1 MNYDY
6 LERFREERNALKVS
20 QKKIAEYL
28 ECSSTVICLKERGER
43 EFTGYEL
50 YRIYEKFGIEA
61 GFQKVYQAIDTGK
74 IKKFLEKN
82 TVYQIVSLGLDEL
95 RVIEEK
101 DYKNITLYTIK
112 KIKKIIDYEIR
123 DEDMEFIYLKFNE
136 RKELKNLI
144 ELYYR
149 KDGDIKR
156 ALDLLKIA
164 IRP

>member
-1 MNYDY
+1 MVEISTSILSVKKGEESKTFFGLEKAKTDY
-6 LERFREERNALKVS
+6 FH
-20 QKKIAEYL
+20 
-28 ECSSTVICLKERGER
+28 
-43 EFTGYEL
+43 
-50 YRIYEKFGIEA
+50 
-61 GFQKVYQAIDTGK
+61 IDVMDG
-74 IKKFLEKN
+74 KFLEKN

-112 KIKKIIDYEIR
+112 KIKKIIDYEIK